1 MRTWLRQHRQAL
13 ATALRRLARP
23 AGLLSALVIG
33 VALAL
38 PAGSYAL
45 LESLRGV
52 TDRLALDPQ
61 ISLFLPLE
69 AKRADIDAL
78 ATLLRRDA
86 RIGAVRFVPREQ
98 ALKELEQ
105 VQGIAEVVAAIGRNP
120 LPDAFVVSAKAER
133 IEALAADLARLPG
146 VAHVQADAAWARRLA
161 ALEGIGRVGLAL
173 LAGLLGAGLV
183 AVTFNT
189 IRLQILTQ
197 RDEIEVSKLI
207 GASDGFIRRPFYY
220 FGLLQGL
227 AGGGLALGIVA
238 LALALLN
245 EEVRPLAASYGS
257 AFRLAFPAPPDAL
270 AVVLFAGF
278 LGWLG
283 AQLSVSRHLRG
294 IEPA

>member
-1 MRTWLRQHRQAL
+1 MRAWLRQHRQAF
-13 ATALRRLARP
+13 AAALRRLARP

-45 LESLRGV
+45 LDSLHGI
-52 TDRLALDPQ
+52 TARLALDPQ
-61 ISLFLPLE
+61 VSVFLPLD
-69 AKRADIDAL
+69 AKRADADAV
-78 ATLLRRDA
+78 AAALRRDA

-98 ALKELEQ
+98 ALKELER

-120 LPDAFVVSAKAER
+120 LPDAFVVSAGAER
-133 IEALAADLARLPG
+133 IEALAADLSRLPG

-161 ALEGIGRVGLAL
+161 ALERIGLVGLAM
-173 LAGLLGAGLV
+173 LAALLGTGLV

-207 GASDGFIRRPFYY
+207 GASDAFIRRPFYY

-227 AGGGLALGIVA
+227 AGGALALGIVA
-238 LALALLN
+238 LGLALLN
-245 EEVRPLAASYGS
+245 QEVQPLAASYGS
-257 AFRLAFPAPPDAL
+257 AFRFAFPSPPDAL
-270 AVVLFAGF
+270 AAMLFAGL

-283 AQLSVSRHLRG
+283 AQLSVSRHLRA

>member
-133 IEALAADLARLPG
+133 
-146 VAHVQADAAWARRLA
+146 VA
-161 ALEGIGRVGLAL
+161 
-173 LAGLLGAGLV
+173 
-183 AVTFNT
+183 
-189 IRLQILTQ
+189 
-197 RDEIEVSKLI
+197 S
-207 GASDGFIRRPFYY
+207 
-220 FGLLQGL
+220 
-227 AGGGLALGIVA
+227 
-238 LALALLN
+238 
-245 EEVRPLAASYGS
+245 
-257 AFRLAFPAPPDAL
+257 
-270 AVVLFAGF
+270 
-278 LGWLG
+278 
-283 AQLSVSRHLRG
+283 
-294 IEPA
+294 

>member
-1 MRTWLRQHRQAL
+1 MRAWLRQHRQAF
-13 ATALRRLARP
+13 AAALRRLARP

-52 TDRLALDPQ
+52 TARLSLEPQ
-61 ISLFLPLE
+61 ISVFLAFD
-69 AKRADIDAL
+69 AKRADVDSVA
-78 ATLLRRDA
+78 AALRRDA
-86 RIGAVRFVPREQ
+86 RVGAVRFVPREQ

-120 LPDAFVVSAKAER
+120 LPDAFVVTAGAER
-133 IEALAADLARLPG
+133 VEALAADLARLPG

-161 ALEGIGRVGLAL
+161 ALEGIGRLGLAV
-173 LAGLLGAGLV
+173 LAALLGAGLV

-197 RDEIEVSKLI
+197 RDEIEVAKLI
-207 GASDGFIRRPFYY
+207 GASDRFIRRPFYY

-227 AGGGLALGIVA
+227 AGGALAMGIVA
-238 LALALLN
+238 FALALLN
-245 EEVRPLAASYGS
+245 REVEPLAASYGS
-257 AFRLAFPAPPDAL
+257 AFRLAFPPLYDVM
-270 AVVLFAGF
+270 AVVVLAGI

-283 AQLSVSRHLRG
+283 AQLSVSRHLRA